1 MSVREASPILHYP
14 KDNLFPSCIGVKKER
29 FPFAQVPRAIAITGD
44 ACSGST
50 SLAKA
55 LADVTGMNTFFVGD
69 KIREQVYIEGVSWDK
84 LGPASLKKVYDE
96 TLSQIQS
103 GEATIVDG
111 RFVGIQAHNC
121 PDVVTILCTT
131 HPHEAERRFQSRKTQ
146 SKRDKETEN
155 IIERIAL
162 DTQYMLTTY
171 GISVGELFDHSQFDI
186 VLDTTHHT
194 PEQIAQE
201 VLRLVRDGRES
212 FQRDYWDNRYELR
225 REELKPL
232 AFTPNHFARKCIKY
246 LPKNAVIIAE
256 GESEG
261 RDARYFAREI
271 NATVFATD
279 IGVSGLRAL
288 KDFSKKDNTSS
299 LVLPVIA
306 DVRANPFVVSSG
318 VDAFYARS
326 SLHVSDWDLQRIFAN
341 LIPQL
346 KRGGYIMVEGKPENN
361 FKIERSEHLGGNL
374 YRDTDGHLRRMWTEE
389 NIQKVLEDFPEL
401 ELVDM
406 QRTQE
411 KWEGKKSNFI
421 HFIARKKLN

>member
-1 MSVREASPILHYP
+1 MSIREVSPTLHYP

-50 SLAKA
+50 SLANA
-55 LADVTGMNTFFVGD
+55 LAAITGMDTFFVGD
-69 KIREQVYIEGVSWDK
+69 KIREQVLTEGVPWDI
-84 LGPASLKKVYDE
+84 LSPASLQKVYDE
-96 TLSQIQS
+96 TFAQIQS
-103 GEATIVDG
+103 GEATIVEG
-111 RFVGIQAHNC
+111 RFVGIQSQNS
-121 PDVVTILCTT
+121 PDVVTILCTS
-131 HPHEAERRFQSRKTQ
+131 HPNEAERRFQSRKTQ
-146 SKRDKETEN
+146 GKRDKEN
-155 IIERIAL
+155 ISLNERIAL
-162 DTQYMLTTY
+162 DTQYMLATY

-194 PEQIAQE
+194 TEQIAQE

-225 REELKPL
+225 RKELKPL
-232 AFTPNHFARKCIKY
+232 AFTPNHFAKKCLKY
-246 LPKNAVIIAE
+246 IPKNAVIIAE

-261 RDARYFAREI
+261 RDARYFAREK
-271 NATVFATD
+271 NATVYATD
-279 IGVSGLRAL
+279 IGISGLRAL
-288 KDFSKKDNTSS
+288 QDFSKKDNTSS
-299 LVLPVIA
+299 LVIPVIA
-306 DVRANPFVVSSG
+306 DVRANPFVVSTG
-318 VDAFYARS
+318 VDAYYARS
-326 SLHVSDWDLQRIFAN
+326 SLHVSNWDLQRIFAN

-346 KRGGYIMVEGKPENN
+346 KRGGHIMVEGKPENN
-361 FKIERSEHLGGNL
+361 YKIERSEHLGGNL

-389 NIQKVLEDFPEL
+389 NIQKVIEHFPEL

-421 HFIARKKLN
+421 HFIARKK